1 MSKNETPQT
10 RNQAGVAGAVAKTLD
25 VLDAWEQRE
34 LYKAQQR
41 RNRRR

>member
-10 RNQAGVAGAVAKTLD
+10 RDQADEVGAVAKTLN
-25 VLDAWEQRE
+25 VFDAWEQRE

-41 RNRRR
+41 RKRKQ

>member
-10 RNQAGVAGAVAKTLD
+10 RNQTDEVGAVAKTLN

-41 RNRRR
+41 RKRKQ